1 MNTSIKLDDTDFKII
16 NALKVN
22 SKITVKKL
30 SESLNLSSTPIF
42 ERIKKMERL
51 GVIENYTININ
62 DELIGK
68 RLIAFAH
75 ISLQNHTKK
84 LFHELEANLLAISDI
99 VEVHAVSGNTDFI
112 VKILV
117 KDMDDY
123 KHFIMEKLFSVPNIG
138 NVESFISLSM
148 KRS

>member
-1 MNTSIKLDDTDFKII
+1 MPKLDDIDFKII
-16 NALKVN
+16 EALKAN

-30 SESLNLSSTPIF
+30 SEKLNLSTTPIF
-42 ERIKKMERL
+42 ERIKKLERS

-62 DELIGK
+62 EELIGN
-68 RLIAFAH
+68 RLNAFAH

-84 LFHELEANLLAISDI
+84 LFHELEANLLAIPDI

-117 KDMDDY
+117 KDMDSY
-123 KHFIMEKLFSVPNIG
+123 KNFIMEKLFSVPNIG

-148 KRS
+148 KKGIN

>member
-1 MNTSIKLDDTDFKII
+1 MRKIKLDDLDFEILEC
-16 NALKVN
+16 LKEN
-22 SKITVKKL
+22 SKVTIKKL
-30 SESLNLSSTPIF
+30 SELLNLSTTPIY
-42 ERIKKMERL
+42 ERIKKLERF

-62 DELIGK
+62 EELIGK

-84 LFHELEANLLAISDI
+84 LFHELEANLLSISDI

-117 KDMDDY
+117 RDMDDY
-123 KHFIMEKLFSVPNIG
+123 KNFIMEKLFDVPNIG

-148 KRS
+148 KKV

>member
-1 MNTSIKLDDTDFKII
+1 MRQEVKLDDIDFNILEC
-16 NALKVN
+16 LKNN
-22 SKITVKKL
+22 SKMTIKSL
-30 SESLNLSSTPIF
+30 SEVLNLSTTPIY
-42 ERIKKMERL
+42 ERIKKLERL

-62 DELIGK
+62 EELIGN

-84 LFHELEANLLAISDI
+84 LFQELEANLLAISDI

-117 KDMDDY
+117 RDMDDY
-123 KHFIMEKLFSVPNIG
+123 KNFIMEKLFDVPNIG

-148 KRS
+148 KKV

>member
-1 MNTSIKLDDTDFKII
+1 MIRELKLDDIDFGIL
-16 NALKVN
+16 NCLKEN
-22 SKITVKKL
+22 SKVTIKRL
-30 SESLNLSSTPIF
+30 SEILNLSTTPIY
-42 ERIKKMERL
+42 ERIKKLERL

-62 DELIGK
+62 EELVGK

-84 LFHELEANLLAISDI
+84 LFHALEANLLAISDI

-117 KDMDDY
+117 RDMDDY
-123 KHFIMEKLFSVPNIG
+123 KNFIMEKLFSVPNIG

-148 KRS
+148 KKV